1 MALKQ
6 DVVIEIYAKVEE
18 AVKKVTTMG
27 DSVRG
32 LGNGFD
38 ALTQKTSN
46 GSRDILGGM
55 EQMGKGLSG
64 LGDKMSLMVTGPIAL
79 LGGVAVNEA
88 MKFESAFA
96 GVEKTVDGTAVELGK
111 LKQEIK
117 DMSLAIPAST
127 TEIAGVA
134 EAAGQLGIKT
144 SDISAFTETM
154 VNLGVATNMSAED
167 AATSLARLAV
177 IMDEGP
183 DSYDR
188 MGSAVVDLGNN
199 YATTESEIVNMTMR
213 LAGAG
218 KQVGMST
225 PEIMGMATA
234 LTSMGIRAEAG
245 GTALSK
251 FMSSM
256 QLASD
261 RGVAGMADLEAQT
274 GMTARELELMA
285 SNNSKDFKNL
295 ADSLGMTSEEMKGVV
310 KNTRDLEK
318 MAEVAG
324 VTAEEFSQKFG
335 EDAAGALG
343 MFFDGLNKS
352 NMEGISSIGIL
363 QDMGI
368 NEQRLRDAI
377 LKSGT
382 AANLF
387 NDAIRDG
394 KKAWE
399 ENTALTEEAEKR
411 YATFESQLQLLK
423 NSLKLMAVT
432 IGEALLPTMKTLVQW
447 IKNITDKISAM
458 DPQTVQAMVKVL
470 AAMGATGPILKILG
484 VNMGTITKAIKNLGK
499 TKSTISEMTSL
510 ISNLGETSG
519 KTSKNLQAILD
530 GGMSKGEFDHIG
542 GKISKGTKNPSQ
554 LMGPGGAGN
563 LPMSPISP
571 KVLASYREGYTL
583 SDKLKISMNNMGIVG
598 KEVANTPFFKGAVL
612 AALAGYLVHAFTTNE
627 NFRKGLGKLGDAA
640 KNAAK
645 GIGDMLGPVGKF
657 VGDMGKAVI
666 ESTNGIVAL
675 QDLAVAGAGLA
686 LVLTGFNPVLGGIA
700 LAAAGLKVAFSWLG
714 SLGEPINQVQA
725 MNSAFADMRIRAEQ
739 VETPLTRFSD
749 EAIPR
754 LQSSMEAASDS
765 IRNTRLSPDPETLE
779 KDMEANQAVLDGHLK
794 TINETVAKSYDIRL
808 QQATASRESRGEME
822 EASFQETKARLEQE
836 KEETVKKITEAQEAI
851 QGILNTAAEEKR
863 GLNAEEVIEYNEH
876 LKTLNEI
883 AENVLTP
890 QRARELAEHRELQ
903 QKKMDTSIQL
913 TEEEVARLNELNMKA
928 AEDTLSQAEQNYGNE
943 INELNNALK
952 NKSLSQEDYNTKMAE
967 ADAKF
972 YIEKAEAFT
981 EQAARHLNEV
991 HGLTVAEVDEY
1002 TDNKNKLL
1010 KINNQLRT
1018 GYDENGEQITAAGRK
1033 LLNEEK
1039 KKVEEM
1045 QKNSKVTEDS
1055 LKEFNKYID
1064 GLPKE
1069 YQKYFKNING
1079 EINFKEGIKTL
1090 QNDLKE
1096 FEKVGNDV
1104 DYGTAQGISAE
1115 QGVVYGAVARLG
1127 EGMIA
1132 KLRETIDSHSPARKF
1147 IAIGGDTTDGLAI
1160 GIKEG
1165 AEDVYDELEDLGQG
1179 MLDQD
1184 FGLGDL
1190 SKDVTQNVL
1199 TNYDTAG
1206 QSQVGD
1212 TIAKSIARELR
1223 ANPITAVVGEDDFK
1237 ENVTDVLRREV
1248 M

>member
-32 LGNGFD
+32 LGSGFD
-38 ALTQKTSN
+38 ALTQKTSD

-96 GVEKTVDGTAVELGK
+96 GVEKTVDGTASELGK

-144 SDISAFTETM
+144 KDIGEFTETM
-154 VNLGVATNMSAED
+154 VNLGVATNMSSEE
-167 AATSLARLAV
+167 AATALARLAV

-261 RGVAGMADLEAQT
+261 RGINGMAKLEEQT

-285 SNNSKDFKNL
+285 SNNSKDFKQL

-324 VTAEEFSQKFG
+324 VSAEEFSQKFG

-343 MFFDGLNKS
+343 LFFDGLNKS
-352 NMEGISSIGIL
+352 NMEGVSSIGIL

-423 NSLKLMAVT
+423 NSLKLMAVA

-447 IKNITDKISAM
+447 IKNITDKIAHM
-458 DPQTVQAMVKVL
+458 DPATVQAMVKVL
-470 AAMGATGPILKILG
+470 VALGATGPVLKILG

-499 TKSTISEMTSL
+499 TKSTVSEMTSL
-510 ISNLGETSG
+510 ISHLGETTG
-519 KTSKNLQAILD
+519 KTSKNLQEILS
-530 GGMSKGEFDHIG
+530 GGMTKGEFDHIG

-612 AALAGYLVHAFTTNE
+612 AALAGYLIHAFTTNE

-640 KNAAK
+640 KSAAK
-645 GIGDMLGPVGKF
+645 GLGDLLGPVGKF
-657 VGDMGKAVI
+657 IGSMGKAVV
-666 ESTNGIVAL
+666 EATNGIVSL

-686 LVLTGFNPVLGGIA
+686 LVLTGFNPILGGIA

-714 SLGEPINQVQA
+714 SLGEPINQIQA
-725 MNSAFADMRIRAEQ
+725 MNGAFADMRIKAEQ
-739 VETPLTRFSD
+739 VETPITRFSD
-749 EAIPR
+749 DAVPR
-754 LQSSMEAASDS
+754 LQSSLEAASDS
-765 IRNTRLSPDPETLE
+765 IRNLKLSPDPEE
-779 KDMEANQAVLDGHLK
+779 MENEWKANQDTLDGHLK
-794 TINETVAKSYDIRL
+794 TINETVKKAYDIRM
-808 QQATASRESRGEME
+808 QQAIASRESRGEMDE
-822 EASFQETKARLEQE
+822 QAFQETKARLEQE
-836 KEETVKKITEAQEAI
+836 QEETSQKIQEHQDGIMAILLKAQ
-851 QGILNTAAEEKR
+851 EEKR
-863 GLNAEEVIEYNEH
+863 GLSAEEVIEYNEH
-876 LKTLNEI
+876 LHELNRI
-883 AENVLTP
+883 AESVLTP

-903 QKKMDTSIQL
+903 RKKMDASVEL
-913 TEEEVARLNELNMKA
+913 TKEEVARLEELNAKA
-928 AEDTLSQAEQNYGNE
+928 AEDALSQAQINYGTRLD
-943 INELNNALK
+943 ELSKALEAEKMTQEQYNAAV
-952 NKSLSQEDYNTKMAE
+952 AE
-967 ADAKF
+967 EDAKF
-972 YIEKAEAFT
+972 YIEKAEAFS

-991 HGLTVAEVDEY
+991 HGLTIKEVDEY
-1002 TDNKNKLL
+1002 TDNKDALL
-1010 KINNQLRT
+1010 AIDNQLRL
-1018 GYDENGEQITAAGRK
+1018 GRDENGELLTQAGRK
-1033 LLNEEK
+1033 HLKEEK
-1039 KKVEEM
+1039 EKLKKIQE
-1045 QKNSKVTEDS
+1045 NSKVTEDS

-1069 YQKYFKNING
+1069 YQRYFRNING

-1090 QNDLKE
+1090 EEDLVE
-1096 FEKVGNDV
+1096 FGHIGNDV
-1104 DYGTAQGISAE
+1104 DYGTAKGITEE
-1115 QGVVYGAVARLG
+1115 QGVVFGAISRLG
-1127 EGMIA
+1127 EGMLS
-1132 KLRETIDSHSPARKF
+1132 KLRKVIDSHSPSRKF
-1147 IAIGGDTTDGLAI
+1147 QLIGNDTTDGLAL
-1160 GIKEG
+1160 GIKDG
-1165 AEDVYDELEDLGQG
+1165 SEDVYDELDELGKG
-1179 MLDQD
+1179 MLDKD
-1184 FGLGDL
+1184 FGLGDI
-1190 SKDVTQNVL
+1190 SKDVTRNVL
-1199 TNYDTAG
+1199 TNYDTSG

-1212 TIAKSIARELR
+1212 TIAKALAKELR
-1223 ANPITAVVGEDDFK
+1223 ENPVRAYVGEDEFK